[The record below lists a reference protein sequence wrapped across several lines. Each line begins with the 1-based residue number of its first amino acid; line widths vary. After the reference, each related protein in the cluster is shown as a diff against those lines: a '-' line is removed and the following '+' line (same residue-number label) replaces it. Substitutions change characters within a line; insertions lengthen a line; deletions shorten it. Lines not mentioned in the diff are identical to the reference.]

1 MSAAVAQQVTNATEG
16 VSLEVKKA
24 PKVRAAGKY
33 VPRRRGG
40 GIWLGMCVVSARGR
54 KGRVGLALEGVPKN

>member
-24 PKVRAAGKY
+24 PKVRRRAKT
-33 VPRRRGG
+33 RRGG
-40 GIWLGMCVVSARGR
+40 GGIFVGFHMDVYIGP
-54 KGRVGLALEGVPKN
+54 RVGRLTD